1 LTFRFVINTIIK
13 DGFTRQRQK
22 KESKKMIFP
31 KKILAIS
38 LVIIFVG
45 FLVFFLFLNKKSES
59 LEGDS
64 LQGSSEQAQKAEE
77 MPLSVKVV
85 SAQKGDLIIK
95 LKSPGEAVTDRKIT
109 MKAEVAGVIRS
120 LKVEE
125 GLHVKKG
132 ALLLE
137 LDDEEYRLRLEK
149 VEALRLQHLSELFL
163 EKKFAEPDKE
173 PSTSELGKISKAKE
187 DYEKAARAFAKGLIS
202 GEEYERATRNYEF
215 ALIEAGG
222 KKEEIREATLTQAE
236 VDVKIAQMNL
246 KKTKIRAPF
255 SGIITNI
262 KVHPHE
268 NVNPGTE
275 LFTLVNISRIKVEAR
290 VLESEIGKMK
300 VAREVDLRFSAYPGR
315 VFKGRV
321 KAISPIVNPQD
332 KTCKV
337 VIDVPNPKE
346 EIKPGMHAEVE
357 IAAEIY
363 KDRLLIP
370 QEAVLV
376 RAGRK
381 LAFVVEEGVA
391 KWRYIEGELENEDYA
406 EVLDGIKEGE
416 MVIVEGHFTL
426 AHDARV
432 KIVK

>member
-13 DGFTRQRQK
+13 EGFTRQRQK

-38 LVIIFVG
+38 LVIIFVSV
-45 FLVFFLFLNKKSES
+45 LVFFLFLNKKSES
-59 LEGDS
+59 SKDDS
-64 LQGSSEQAQKAEE
+64 KKFSEQAKKADE

-85 SAQKGDLIIK
+85 PAQKGDLIIK

-120 LKVEE
+120 LNVEE

-173 PSTSELGKISKAKE
+173 PSASELGKISKAKE

-202 GEEYERATRNYEF
+202 GEDYERATRNYEF

-275 LFTLVNISRIKVEAR
+275 LFTLVNISRIKVEAK

-300 VAREVDLRFSAYPGR
+300 KAREVDLRFSAYPGR

-363 KDRLLIP
+363 EDRLLIP

-381 LAFVVEEGVA
+381 LAFVVEEGIA
-391 KWRYIEGELENEDYA
+391 KWRYIEVELENEDYA

-432 KIVK
+432 RIVK

>member
-13 DGFTRQRQK
+13 EGFTRQRQK

-38 LVIIFVG
+38 LVIIFVSV
-45 FLVFFLFLNKKSES
+45 LVFFLFLNKKSES
-59 LEGDS
+59 SKDDS
-64 LQGSSEQAQKAEE
+64 KKFSEQAKKADE

-85 SAQKGDLIIK
+85 PAQKGDLIIK

-120 LKVEE
+120 LNVEE

-173 PSTSELGKISKAKE
+173 PSASELGKISKAKE

-202 GEEYERATRNYEF
+202 GEDYERATRNYEF

-275 LFTLVNISRIKVEAR
+275 LFTLVNISRIKVEAK

-300 VAREVDLRFSAYPGR
+300 KAREVDLRFSAYPGR

-321 KAISPIVNPQD
+321 KANSPIVNPQD

-363 KDRLLIP
+363 EDRLLIP

-381 LAFVVEEGVA
+381 LAFVVEEGIA
-391 KWRYIEGELENEDYA
+391 KWRYIEVELENEDYA

-432 KIVK
+432 RIVK